1 MASVWAAEKARA
13 LAALPVATAM
23 NAPAT
28 LSAESRARIE
38 REMAKFPKKRG
49 ALLAALH
56 IAHAEHGWI
65 SPELAKTLA
74 ALFEILPIEVFEV
87 VSFYNMFY
95 DRPQGRHHVYVCT
108 NLPCSLRGG
117 RGMLRAIEAHLGVR
131 AGETT
136 SDGRITLGHEECL
149 GACAYAPMLRVG
161 ETYHENLD
169 IEQAVRLID
178 ALE

>member
-1 MASVWAAEKARA
+1 MVKASAAPSAAE
-13 LAALPVATAM
+13 PSE
-23 NAPAT
+23 
-28 LSAESRARIE
+28 LSADSRARIE
-38 REMAKFPKKRG
+38 REIEKFPMKRG

-56 IAHAEHGWI
+56 IAQEEHGWI
-65 SPELAKTLA
+65 SPALAKTLA
-74 ALFEILPIEVFEV
+74 ALFEIPPIEVMEV

-108 NLPCSLRGG
+108 NLPCSLRGA
-117 RGMLRAIEAHLGVR
+117 RGLLRALESHLGVR

-136 SDGRITLGHEECL
+136 ADGRVTLGHEECL

-161 ETYHENLD
+161 PTYHENLD
-169 IEQAVRLID
+169 VEQAKRLVD